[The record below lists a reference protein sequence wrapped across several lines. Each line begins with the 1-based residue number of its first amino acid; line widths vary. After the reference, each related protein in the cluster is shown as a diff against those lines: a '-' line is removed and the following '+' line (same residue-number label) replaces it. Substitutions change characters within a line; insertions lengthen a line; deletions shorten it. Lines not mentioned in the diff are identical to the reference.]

1 MKDLINKVE
10 QWAIKHTLDK
20 ANPEIQAAK
29 IVEEFGETVQAN
41 VKGRKKDLK
50 DGIGDTLVTIIISA
64 LQLKIDCITY
74 DPEAVRGDIKLSNA
88 LASLSN
94 MVDHA
99 EIISAGHKNL
109 TRNKYYRD
117 HASNLVEYLKK
128 LAIENGWTLE
138 ECLYVAYDEI
148 KDREVTMVNGTLIK
162 DKDLKEIN

>member
-1 MKDLINKVE
+1 MENLVTQVE
-10 QWAIKHTLDK
+10 QWAIKHTLDQ

-50 DGIGDTLVTIIISA
+50 DGIGDTLVTIIINA
-64 LQLKIDCITY
+64 LQMKIDCIAY

-88 LASLSN
+88 LASLAN

-99 EIISAGHKNL
+99 EIMSAGHKNL

-128 LAIENGWTLE
+128 LAIENGWTLG
-138 ECLYVAYDEI
+138 ECLQVAYDEI
-148 KDREVTMVNGTLIK
+148 KDREVTMVNGTLVK
-162 DKDLKEIN
+162 KEDLEEEN